1 MSTILTVGTAEKAA
15 GDRIRLPCDF
25 GNEPLLI
32 AGYTIASYTVTCTGT
47 GAPTIS
53 GAQLDYAYQVSA
65 LVAAGTAGA
74 TYSLVYT
81 ITLNDPD
88 ATIIARTGSL
98 RILS

>member
-1 MSTILTVGTAEKAA
+1 MGAVLTVGTAEKAA
-15 GDRIRLPCDF
+15 GDRIRLPMDF

-32 AGYTIASYTVTCTGT
+32 QGYTISSYTVTSTGT

-65 LVAAGTAGA
+65 LVSAGTAGA
-74 TYSLVYT
+74 TYYIVYS

-88 ATIIARTGSL
+88 ATIIQRTGAI
-98 RILS
+98 RIL